1 MSEKKTLI
9 KGMYN
14 WTFLSIVIVA
24 IILINVISSF
34 LNKRWDITED
44 QRYSLS
50 KGTIAYLKD
59 EESFKNRLTIRIY
72 FEGNLP
78 SELKMFRNAIE
89 DKLKEFKEYAGKR
102 IEYQFINPN
111 PENATEGEI
120 RELQETLYAKGKG
133 ILPMDVVYMKDG
145 AQNQILMWP
154 GAVIDYEGSTV
165 NTVQFLPGTPPGKP
179 YQLQG
184 ITDMIQNSINNLEYM
199 LTSAIRRATQNKK
212 PRIGFLQGHGELSYA
227 NTQRM
232 RSLISPF
239 YAIADVTLN
248 DSLAALEN
256 FDGLIIARPRSQFS
270 DKDLYIIDQFVMK
283 GGRLMCFLDA
293 LEINEDTLNA
303 NGQTHT
309 TRYNTGLD
317 KMLFDYG
324 LKLNENY
331 VIDAQCVPKPVPFA
345 KQSMIPWFY
354 QVLATPTAHPIAR
367 NLEFVSLK
375 YTSEVQF
382 VGTDKNVMSPILTS
396 STNSTRTGLAPMVNL
411 GMALNYGKVPE
422 LVPNPNDEA
431 NKVCL
436 AGLVEGTFESHFK
449 NRIVDEFANNPIAKF
464 KDRSLKEGKILLVG
478 NGRFIANK
486 ADSMVN
492 NNGVMMYR
500 PQQINDLR
508 FDENLAQLGVPHSFG
523 NQEFIQNMT
532 DYMMGDNSIID
543 IRSKQIDVHAIDN
556 EKVKSS
562 AGFYKII
569 NLIIP
574 CGIILLLAFL
584 MHFLRKKKYTEN

>member
-1 MSEKKTLI
+1 
-9 KGMYN
+9 MYN